1 MIYSYDSANQLL
13 IPYNKKKKKQYIVEL
28 NPEKARKDAKSKREK
43 GKRKKSQSRDS
54 KSRILS
60 SISEYRRETNH

>member
-13 IPYNKKKKKQYIVEL
+13 IPYNNKKKKQYIVEL

-60 SISEYRRETNH
+60 SIREYRRETNH